1 MQQIAEQKL
10 KAFSIG
16 TMGKRQMSKKE
27 LEDQRKKEQ
36 EKEAAQVC
44 YNKTIYYTIEVCTIF
59 VSFLICDYSAL
70 QFIVHNVRPHFLS

>member
-16 TMGKRQMSKKE
+16 TMGKRQLSKKE

-36 EKEAAQVC
+36 EEAAAQVC
-44 YNKTIYYTIEVCTIF
+44 YKKWNMKYWILCG
-59 VSFLICDYSAL
+59 
-70 QFIVHNVRPHFLS
+70 FIVLFLQ

>member
-16 TMGKRQMSKKE
+16 TMGKRQLSKKE

-36 EKEAAQVC
+36 EEAAAQVC
-44 YNKTIYYTIEVCTIF
+44 YKK
-59 VSFLICDYSAL
+59 
-70 QFIVHNVRPHFLS
+70 